1 MGIIKNVLLLF
12 SKHGFKRNQPWLM
25 TVANNE
31 NVLYHGMS
39 NWPINAKIPRGVLS
53 SSEPVYSPDT
63 REKCCTREGDK
74 RSKT

>member
-1 MGIIKNVLLLF
+1 MHVLLLF
-12 SKHGFKRNQPWLM
+12 SKHGFKKRNQHWLM

-31 NVLYHGMS
+31 NAFYHGMS
-39 NWPINAKIPRGVLS
+39 NWPINAKRPGVVLS
-53 SSEPVYSPDT
+53 STEPVYSPDT